1 MKLSLIASAL
11 LVSTLASAKPLSY
24 QDPNN
29 LVAPLYV
36 SPEAEIIQDSY
47 IVVLKNDL
55 QSHEIK
61 EHAEWISALAMTSA
75 RTETVD
81 ESDWL
86 NPHITKAGIRH
97 VYDTPYLKGYSGR
110 FDNQVLEAIRQ
121 SDDVAYVEHD
131 SMVYANELQRNA
143 PWGLSR
149 VSHKGALTF
158 KNYQQY
164 EYNPDGGEGVKVY
177 VIDTGVNVD
186 HVDFDGRAIWGH
198 TVPSGDDDS
207 DGNGHGSHCAGTI
220 AGKRYGI
227 AKKAQPVAVKVL
239 RSNGSGTMSDV
250 VRGVDWATSA
260 HLKEAAAAKKDKKKY
275 KGAVANMSLG
285 GGKSPS
291 LDAAVNGAV
300 DAGIVFAVAAGNDN
314 RDACNYSPAAAENA
328 ITVGA
333 TSIADERAYFSNY
346 GPCVDVFAPGLN
358 ILSIWRGSRY
368 ATNTISGTS
377 MASPHVAGL
386 AAYFMGLEEGEVSPK
401 EIKDKILRLATKGI
415 LDKIPDDT
423 PNLLINNDFG
433 GKDFKRILSDAVDNV
448 DGILKDFFG
457 DI

>member
-11 LVSTLASAKPLSY
+11 MVATLASAKPLSY
-24 QDPNN
+24 QDPTNDM
-29 LVAPLYV
+29 APLYI
-36 SPEAEIIQDSY
+36 SPDAEVISNSY
-47 IVVLKNDL
+47 IVVLKDNL
-55 QSHEIK
+55 RSHEIK
-61 EHAEWISALAMTSA
+61 EHASWISALSEKSNDNYKIT
-75 RTETVD
+75 
-81 ESDWL
+81 DWL
-86 NPHITKAGIRH
+86 NPHVAKAGIAH
-97 VYDTPYLKGYSGR
+97 VYDTPNLKGYAGR
-110 FDNQVLEAIRQ
+110 FDDHVLEAIRQ
-121 SDDVAYVEHD
+121 SDDVAFVEHD

-149 VSHKGALTF
+149 VSHADPLTF
-158 KNYQQY
+158 KNYQKY

-186 HVDFDGRAIWGH
+186 HIDFDGRAIWGH
-198 TVPSGDDDS
+198 TVPSGDRDE

-250 VRGVDWATSA
+250 VRGVDWATTE
-260 HLKEAAAAKKDKKKY
+260 HLKEAASAKKNNKKY

-291 LDAAVNGAV
+291 LDLAVNGAV
-300 DAGIVFAVAAGNDN
+300 DSGIVFAVAAGNDN
-314 RDACNYSPAAAENA
+314 RDACDYSPAAAELA

-333 TSIADERAYFSNY
+333 STIQDERAYFSNY

-386 AAYFMGLEEGEVSPK
+386 AAYFLSLEEGEVTPK
-401 EIKDKILRLATKGI
+401 YIKDKILNLATKDA
-415 LDKIPDDT
+415 LEKIPDDT
-423 PNLLINNDFG
+423 PNLLIYNDSG
-433 GKDFKRILSDAVDNV
+433 EKDFKRKLSDAVDSV
-448 DGILKDFFG
+448 DGILKGFLG

>member
-1 MKLSLIASAL
+1 MMKLSLIATAL
-11 LVSTLASAKPLSY
+11 LVATLTNAKPLFY
-24 QDPNN
+24 QAPDNV
-29 LVAPLYV
+29 LAPLYV
-36 SPEAEIIQDSY
+36 SPEAEVIQDSY

-55 QSHEIK
+55 KSHEIK
-61 EHAEWISALAMTSA
+61 EHAEWISALTSSIQIK
-75 RTETVD
+75 D
-81 ESDWL
+81 EDWL

-97 VYDTPYLKGYSGR
+97 VYDTPYLKGYSGK
-110 FDNQVLEAIRQ
+110 FDKQILEAIRQ
-121 SDDVAYVEHD
+121 SDDVAFIEHD

-149 VSHKGALTF
+149 VSHKDPLTF

-164 EYNPDGGEGVKVY
+164 EYNSHGGEGVKVY

-186 HVDFDGRAIWGH
+186 HVDFEGRAIWGH
-198 TVPSGDDDS
+198 TVPNGDDDM

-250 VRGVDWATSA
+250 VRGVDWATTA
-260 HLKEAAAAKKDKKKY
+260 HLKEASAARKSNKKY

-300 DAGIVFAVAAGNDN
+300 DAGIIFAVAAGNDN

-333 TSIADERAYFSNY
+333 STIADERAYFSNY

-358 ILSIWRGSRY
+358 ILSVWRGSKY

-386 AAYFMGLEEGEVSPK
+386 AAYFLSLEEEAVTPK
-401 EIKDKILRLATKGI
+401 QMKEKILKLATKGI

-423 PNLLINNDFG
+423 PNLLINNDSG
-433 GKDFKRILSDAVDNV
+433 EKDLKKKLSEAVDNV
-448 DGILKDFFG
+448 DGVLKKFFG